1 MESIMDKLIKNY
13 SNKNKLSKDMVKE
26 YLFILMEIGI
36 LETIFKDKYFK
47 KLIFFFLQYYKK
59 KFN

>member
-47 KLIFFFLQYYKK
+47 KF
-59 KFN
+59 